1 MSVKLRKYQGGDDW
15 EVDIRVQLPDGTVV
29 RERKKAP
36 VTGRTAVLRWAE
48 ARERVLVVKGK
59 PARQKVEVKPVP
71 KLAEFSNRFL
81 EGYAKANR
89 QKPSGISSKESILR
103 VHLVPMIGD
112 KPLKEITTE
121 DSSAGEVSAHR
132 MFAQNGQQ
140 CWRFERCAED
150 S

>member
-1 MSVKLRKYQGGDDW
+1 M
-15 EVDIRVQLPDGTVV
+15 
-29 RERKKAP
+29 
-36 VTGRTAVLRWAE
+36 LRWAE

-89 QKPSGISSKESILR
+89 HKPSGISSKESILR